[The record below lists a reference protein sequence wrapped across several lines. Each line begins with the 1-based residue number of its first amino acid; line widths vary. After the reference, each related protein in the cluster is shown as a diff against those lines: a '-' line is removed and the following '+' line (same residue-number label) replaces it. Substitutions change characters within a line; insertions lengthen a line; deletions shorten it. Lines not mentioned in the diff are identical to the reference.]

1 MRILKGFDTIADLD
15 LTQLG
20 DGITAHSVVAVG
32 VFDGMHLGHQRLIHD
47 LLEMSMELEGAP
59 TVITFENHPDEVV
72 SGRSPRPLI
81 SVPHR
86 LRLLRRAG
94 VQRVLLLRFDDTI
107 REITAETFAREV
119 LHDALQTRGLLL
131 GFDSAMGKNREG
143 TPARFAELG
152 AELGFEVRTAQALAV
167 EGQPVSST
175 RIRTAIASGELDEA
189 TRLLGRRPG
198 AFGEVVHGH
207 HRGRDLGFPT
217 ANLLPQDQV
226 LPPPGVYAVEI
237 LHEGEQY
244 VGVANLGVCP
254 TFEDP
259 GEANPDAAGQ
269 LSLEVHFLDCDLEIY
284 GATLE
289 VAFVE
294 HLRPERKFE
303 SADQLREQIEADILA
318 ARRVLDS

>member
-1 MRILKGFDTIADLD
+1 MRIIEGLDALADLN
-15 LTQLG
+15 LAQLG
-20 DGITAHSVVAVG
+20 DGIAAHCVVAVG

-47 LLEMSMELEGAP
+47 LLEMSTELRGTP
-59 TVITFENHPDEVV
+59 TVITFENHPDAVV
-72 SGRSPRPLI
+72 SGRSIQPLI
-81 SVPHR
+81 NVPHR

-94 VQRVLLLRFDDTI
+94 VQRVLLLQFDQAI
-107 REITAETFAREV
+107 REISAETFALEV
-119 LHDALQTRGLLL
+119 LHQGLRARGLLL

-152 AELGFEVRTAQALAV
+152 EELGFEVRRGQALAV
-167 EGQPVSST
+167 EGQTVSST
-175 RIRTAIASGELDEA
+175 LIRDAIARGDLDGA
-189 TRLLGRRPG
+189 ARLLGRRPG

-226 LPPPGVYAVEI
+226 LPPAGVYAVEI

-244 VGVANLGVCP
+244 VGVANLGNNP

-259 GEANPDAAGQ
+259 AAPAESSH

-289 VAFVE
+289 VTFVE
-294 HLRPERKFE
+294 RLRQERKFE
-303 SADQLREQIEADILA
+303 SIDQLRDQIAADILA